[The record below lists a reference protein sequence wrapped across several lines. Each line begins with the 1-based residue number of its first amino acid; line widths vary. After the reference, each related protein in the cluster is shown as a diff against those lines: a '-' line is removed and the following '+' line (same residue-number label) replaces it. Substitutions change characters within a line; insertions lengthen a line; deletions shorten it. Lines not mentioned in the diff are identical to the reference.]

1 MSRRKPTRGQAFQAE
16 VLDSFELGP
25 HEVELL
31 AEVAVMLDR
40 LDLLEAAVV
49 ADGVMLN
56 GRVHPAAVESRQV
69 SNTLRQHLHAL
80 GLPDV
85 DGESVRSRQAGRAGR
100 ARWAAAGA
108 D

>member
-1 MSRRKPTRGQAFQAE
+1 MPRSKTKTRGAAFHEAVAGE
-16 VLDSFELGP
+16 YELGP
-25 HEVELL
+25 HELELL

-40 LDLLEAAVV
+40 LDLLEAAVA

-100 ARWAAAGA
+100 ARWSR
-108 D
+108 DDD